1 MVAAAVEKIV
11 VAAQSACEDEDALKD
26 LGAAATA
33 VTETLRSLVEMIKVW
48 FRVRDSLEPA
58 ALGLLLGCH

>member
-33 VTETLRSLVEMIKVW
+33 VTETLRSLVEMIKV
-48 FRVRDSLEPA
+48 R
-58 ALGLLLGCH
+58 CQ